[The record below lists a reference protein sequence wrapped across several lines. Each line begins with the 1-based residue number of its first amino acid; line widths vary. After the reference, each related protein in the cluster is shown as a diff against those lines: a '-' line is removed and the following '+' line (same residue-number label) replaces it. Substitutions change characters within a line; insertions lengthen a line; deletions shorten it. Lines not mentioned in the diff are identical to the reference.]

1 MTHRRYTLIGKE
13 IRTWKQQI
21 TSSNPNR
28 NRFALDAM
36 ISFVLAI
43 VPSGEKLKKGEM
55 QMTDREKFMEV
66 VRLYGKK
73 TYEVAADLGMSP
85 QSLYNK
91 LGNATQFTQAEIAR
105 FRDLFPEVD
114 TKTFEQIFF
123 AQEKAVHANE

>member
-1 MTHRRYTLIGKE
+1 M
-13 IRTWKQQI
+13 
-21 TSSNPNR
+21 
-28 NRFALDAM
+28 
-36 ISFVLAI
+36 
-43 VPSGEKLKKGEM
+43 KGEM